1 MARTGAERVALNDT
15 QARQRDF
22 WQSACRAV
30 PDLSPTAAYQV
41 WHFGDSEALARD
53 LADLVLHGPKRAT
66 AGLLWDAELD
76 PTMMPVQ
83 GGYSLVTDHAGAPLL
98 IIRTTR
104 VEVRPYD
111 AVDADFAAAEGEGDG
126 SLDYWRAAH
135 WAYFSRRCE
144 ALGRA
149 PSNDMPVILER
160 FALIYPAGSA

>member
-1 MARTGAERVALNDT
+1 MAVNEIR
-15 QARQRDF
+15 ARQREF
-22 WQSACRAV
+22 WQAACRAV
-30 PDLSPTAAYQV
+30 PSLMPSADYQV

-53 LADLVLHGPKRAT
+53 LADLVLNGPKRAT
-66 AGLLWDAELD
+66 AGLLWDAEND
-76 PTMMPVQ
+76 PAMMPVL

-98 IIRTTR
+98 IVRTMR
-104 VEVRPYD
+104 VDVRPYGD
-111 AVDADFAAAEGEGDG
+111 VDADFAAAEGEGDG

-160 FALIYPAGSA
+160 FALIYPAGGL

>member
-22 WQSACRAV
+22 WQTACRAV
-30 PDLSPTAAYQV
+30 PDLSPSADYQV

-83 GGYSLVTDHAGAPLL
+83 GGYSLVTDHA
-98 IIRTTR
+98 
-104 VEVRPYD
+104 
-111 AVDADFAAAEGEGDG
+111 
-126 SLDYWRAAH
+126 

-160 FALIYPAGSA
+160 FSLIYPVGRS